1 VKKQTIV
8 SEEESDEDVPD
19 YSNWSFNKQE
29 KPQKELKEED
39 EDEEFNLPDYSN
51 WKLPKQKQKE
61 EKKNVDLFEDV
72 SKNKLDLF
80 KQILEDS
87 KKEEKFN
94 FLNQEEDEDDE
105 DEKLTF
111 EEWKQKKFE
120 KKNVKKKAEPLNLL
134 NLIKNEET
142 TIETNMNKEEH
153 QKFVNI
159 LNLNHN
165 LVTVDVSFDEIINF
179 LKKLFLLLLV
189 ELSLS
194 NYIFKRKN
202 TFLIQK

>member
-1 VKKQTIV
+1 MSEESKQKIV

-29 KPQKELKEED
+29 KPQKELKEE
-39 EDEEFNLPDYSN
+39 ESDEEFNLPDYSN
-51 WKLPKQKQKE
+51 WKVPKQKEKE
-61 EKKNVDLFEDV
+61 EKKSVDLFEDV

-94 FLNQEEDEDDE
+94 FLNQQEEEDDE

-120 KKNVKKKAEPLNLL
+120 KKNVKKKTEPLNLM

-142 TIETNMNKEEH
+142 TMETNMNKEEH
-153 QKFVNI
+153 QKFVNYFY
-159 LNLNHN
+159 L
-165 LVTVDVSFDEIINF
+165 TPSSCSGCF
-179 LKKLFLLLLV
+179 L
-189 ELSLS
+189 
-194 NYIFKRKN
+194 
-202 TFLIQK
+202 